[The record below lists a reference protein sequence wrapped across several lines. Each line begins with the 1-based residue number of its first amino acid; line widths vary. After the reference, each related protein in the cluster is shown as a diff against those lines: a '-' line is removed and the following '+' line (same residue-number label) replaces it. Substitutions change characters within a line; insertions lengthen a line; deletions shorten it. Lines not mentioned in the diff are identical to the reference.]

1 MYYFKSKMSA
11 AATMVWLTLM
21 LTMLTGCA
29 KSKLRSGIDELNK
42 SCPIQI
48 SMFGRMMGADYDGD
62 CVTMRYEMDDRVL
75 KFEGFREN
83 AELSKKMVL
92 DYCKNQ
98 KEFVSALLDAGA
110 SLKFVYEGRL
120 SGESFSMEISRDE
133 LRQALQGEVMSAQE
147 KMEISIIIANA
158 QTPMQLV
165 EGITMTAMQ
174 QEGDCVYYI
183 YEVTPEAF
191 ANIESNLNEVKD
203 NVRYMLGQLGEVEKN
218 DLRNIPNANKNLGYR
233 YTCPDTGQSVEFFF
247 TQSQLIDI
255 LR

>member
-75 KFEGFREN
+75 KFEGFRDN

-92 DYCKNQ
+92 DYYKNQ
-98 KEFVSALLDAGA
+98 KEFVSFKGDFRLTELHGKLNGEFLETAFTEAERGLL
-110 SLKFVYEGRL
+110 LET
-120 SGESFSMEISRDE
+120 E
-133 LRQALQGEVMSAQE
+133 
-147 KMEISIIIANA
+147 
-158 QTPMQLV
+158 
-165 EGITMTAMQ
+165 
-174 QEGDCVYYI
+174 
-183 YEVTPEAF
+183 
-191 ANIESNLNEVKD
+191 
-203 NVRYMLGQLGEVEKN
+203 
-218 DLRNIPNANKNLGYR
+218 
-233 YTCPDTGQSVEFFF
+233 
-247 TQSQLIDI
+247 
-255 LR
+255 